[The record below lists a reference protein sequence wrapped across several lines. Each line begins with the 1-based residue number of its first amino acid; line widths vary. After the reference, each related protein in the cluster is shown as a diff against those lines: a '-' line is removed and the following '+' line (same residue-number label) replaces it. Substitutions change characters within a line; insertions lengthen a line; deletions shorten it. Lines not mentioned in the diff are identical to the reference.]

1 MISSGKHP
9 GNSGICVQ
17 GFSKDQFSVRTE
29 RQVEVKVLVVSQYFP
44 PERPTIAA
52 AIARGLAD
60 KGHEVRVLTGFPN
73 YPEGK
78 VFPGYK
84 QKWRSKEQHGEVE
97 VLRVP
102 LWADHSTSPVRRI
115 LNYASFAFT
124 SSTARGFAKDADV
137 IYVYAT
143 QMTPAL
149 GPWVWEKFGGAPY
162 VLHVQD
168 LWPDSILESSMVA
181 NSKAG
186 RIIHAILEP
195 WIRSVYASASGVIG
209 IAPTMVQTLVKRGSE
224 ESKTAL
230 VYNWA
235 HDSSP
240 DGSSEKSTT
249 KTEVLFAGNLGE
261 MQDLETVVRSAKLVE
276 DIPVA
281 ITIVGD
287 GLVRESV
294 MALAEELG
302 TFNINFR
309 GSVPRE
315 EMFEIYASADFS
327 LVTLRDLEVFRGTIP
342 SKFQASIA
350 HGVPIITTVQGDLRG
365 LIEEHKIGFTAEAE
379 DVESLAQAMR
389 SAHSLSSEDYSELQK
404 RTRRVYLD
412 HFSRHA
418 GIDAVETV
426 LTQAASKSKDKD
438 N

>member
-1 MISSGKHP
+1 M
-9 GNSGICVQ
+9 
-17 GFSKDQFSVRTE
+17 
-29 RQVEVKVLVVSQYFP
+29 KVLIVTQYYP
-44 PERPTIAA
+44 PEKAVIAP
-52 AIARGLAD
+52 AIAQGLSD
-60 KGHEVRVLTGFPN
+60 KGHDVRVLTGYPN

-84 QKWRSKEQHGEVE
+84 QKWRSKEQHGDVE

-115 LNYASFAFT
+115 LNYASFALT
-124 SSTARGFAKDADV
+124 SSTARGFAKDVDV

-149 GPWVWEKFGGAPY
+149 GPWLWKRFRGAPY

-168 LWPDSILESSMVA
+168 LWPDSILESTIVS
-181 NSKAG
+181 NSRAG
-186 RIIHAILEP
+186 RV
-195 WIRSVYASASGVIG
+195 IRSVLDPWLRRVYAGASGVIG
-209 IAPTMVQTLVKRGSE
+209 IAPTMVRTLTNRGADD
-224 ESKTAL
+224 SKTAL

-235 HDSSP
+235 DDSAP
-240 DGSSEKSTT
+240 DRSSEKSPV
-249 KTEVLFAGNLGE
+249 KTEVLFAGNIGD
-261 MQDLETVVRSAKLVE
+261 MQDLETVVRAAKLIE
-276 DIPVA
+276 DVPVSL
-281 ITIVGD
+281 TIVGD
-287 GLVRESV
+287 GVARESV
-294 MALAEELG
+294 MALAKELR
-302 TFNINFR
+302 TDNITFR
-309 GSVPRE
+309 GAVPRE
-315 EMFEIYASADFS
+315 EMPEIYSSADFS

-350 HGVPIITTVQGDLRG
+350 HGVPVITTVQGDLRG

-412 HFSRHA
+412 HFSRRA
-418 GIDAVETV
+418 GIDSVETV
-426 LTQAASKSKDKD
+426 LNQAASSSKNKD